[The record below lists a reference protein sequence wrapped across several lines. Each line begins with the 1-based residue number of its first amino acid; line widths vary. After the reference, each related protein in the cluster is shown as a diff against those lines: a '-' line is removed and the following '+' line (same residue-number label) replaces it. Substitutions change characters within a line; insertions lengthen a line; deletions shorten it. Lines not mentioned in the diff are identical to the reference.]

1 MKRWAWAAL
10 LSVLV
15 LGVVVRFLP
24 LGRFVVW
31 GSDTGEY
38 AVLTSRLL
46 ESGTIVLGYNGWGFG
61 YPYFPGMF
69 LLTGA
74 TQMLAGIPAFDALLW
89 VTPVAGA
96 LSVMMIALI
105 AFRAFGDIRAGLVA
119 GGFLAVN
126 TPSAFSTSHA
136 MPGTLGD
143 MLALM
148 CILLLLKALE
158 KRAAL
163 VALVFSTMALVMTH
177 HLSTFFVLMPVLL
190 ALLVRELLR
199 VKWDVARTRVEGG
212 YAVFLLSVTL
222 LFWYA
227 YAVPFR
233 ERVIPEGFNTSPWV
247 MLVLA
252 YLALLL
258 IPGLV
263 LLRRRLSPTGMYRPV
278 FPSFRRVAIM
288 YALFIAVGVSI
299 LAGTALLTMPGT
311 NINVDDRAAYWFTP
325 QLLLIGISMAGS
337 AWAEYSREG
346 MFIWA
351 WLGALTAI
359 FLLGAATNNHVLI
372 PYRMTQYIIE
382 PLAVFAGAGAIFLHD
397 QWNGKGDRR
406 KAVALGSAIAVTFL
420 LSAATAYPPRE
431 IIGGFE
437 EGTDADEMDS
447 VHWLRTGEG
456 NAELLATDHRMSSI
470 VWGYAGINTS
480 WDDAKLT
487 LHGDLEEA
495 RGEMSGL
502 QTPTGFHRVVLVL
515 LDPTIESGVALEQ
528 WESAMPLVGAAKE
541 KFSDPLFI
549 KEYEANG
556 VVIYRVDGALL

>member
-1 MKRWAWAAL
+1 
-10 LSVLV
+10 
-15 LGVVVRFLP
+15 
-24 LGRFVVW
+24 
-31 GSDTGEY
+31 
-38 AVLTSRLL
+38 
-46 ESGTIVLGYNGWGFG
+46 
-61 YPYFPGMF
+61 
-69 LLTGA
+69 
-74 TQMLAGIPAFDALLW
+74 
-89 VTPVAGA
+89 
-96 LSVMMIALI
+96 
-105 AFRAFGDIRAGLVA
+105 
-119 GGFLAVN
+119 VN

-158 KRAAL
+158 NRAAL
-163 VALVFSTMALVMTH
+163 VALGFSTAALVMTH

-190 ALLVRELLR
+190 ALLVRELIR
-199 VKWDVARTRVEGG
+199 VRWDVVRTKVEGG
-212 YAVFLLSVTL
+212 YAVFLLSLTL

-233 ERVIPEGFNTSPWV
+233 ERVIPEAFNTSPWV

-258 IPGLV
+258 IPMLV
-263 LLRRRLSPTGMYRPV
+263 LLRRKLSPAGKYRPA

-288 YALFIAVGVSI
+288 YALFIAVGVTI
-299 LAGTALLTMPGT
+299 LAGTAFVTMPGT

-325 QLLLIGISMAGS
+325 QLLLIGISMAGTG
-337 AWAEYSREG
+337 WAEYSKDG

-359 FLLGAATNNHVLI
+359 FILGAATDNHVLI
-372 PYRMTQYIIE
+372 PYRMTQYVIE

-397 QWNGKGDRR
+397 QWNGTGDRR
-406 KAVALGSAIAVTFL
+406 KAVAMGSALAITFL
-420 LSAATAYPPRE
+420 LSAATAYPPTE
-431 IIGGFE
+431 IVGGFE
-437 EGTDADEMDS
+437 EGTNADEMDS

-456 NAELLATDHRMSSI
+456 NAELLASDHRMSST
-470 VWGYAGINTS
+470 VWGFAGINTS

-487 LHGDLEEA
+487 LHGNLEEA
-495 RGEMSGL
+495 RGEMRGL
-502 QTPTGFHRVVLVL
+502 QTPTGLHRVELVL

-528 WESAMPLVGAAKE
+528 WETAKPILGAAKE

-549 KEYEANG
+549 KEYESNG